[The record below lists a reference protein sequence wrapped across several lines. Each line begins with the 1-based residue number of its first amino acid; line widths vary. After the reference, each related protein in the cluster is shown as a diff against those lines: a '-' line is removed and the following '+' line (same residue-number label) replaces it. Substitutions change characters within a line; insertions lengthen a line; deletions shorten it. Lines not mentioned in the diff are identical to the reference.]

1 MQIKEEQQL
10 FQTKV
15 TELLYR
21 LSDFEVRLPEAFDV
35 KNYMQ
40 VLDIKDQTCIFF
52 TNELVRYNI
61 LLRKVKNDLSDLL
74 FSLRGES
81 LISEEQEHT
90 IQDFLNQ
97 QVPRSWREYS
107 YETMKPYA
115 SWSEELITRFSTWR
129 EWSQGKKPFHFNLG
143 FFYFPQGFLTAA
155 LQNHARKIKW
165 PIEQVKFK
173 FSVFN
178 IIETVKSPPLDG
190 VYISGIFTEGFV
202 LKEHRRNE
210 VLMEDVGPQSAIF
223 NPSPIIHFVP

>member
-74 FSLRGES
+74 FSLRGRV
-81 LISEEQEHT
+81 L
-90 IQDFLNQ
+90 FLKN
-97 QVPRSWREYS
+97 RN
-107 YETMKPYA
+107 
-115 SWSEELITRFSTWR
+115 TRFR
-129 EWSQGKKPFHFNLG
+129 
-143 FFYFPQGFLTAA
+143 
-155 LQNHARKIKW
+155 
-165 PIEQVKFK
+165 
-173 FSVFN
+173 
-178 IIETVKSPPLDG
+178 
-190 VYISGIFTEGFV
+190 IS
-202 LKEHRRNE
+202 
-210 VLMEDVGPQSAIF
+210 
-223 NPSPIIHFVP
+223 